1 MLFSWG
7 LCRPQPPAPS
17 NRGRGTL
24 CYKPDISLANKTG
37 QLDKLTTIHQAAMK
51 VEEQLIF
58 LGAAGGLAQ
67 ERLECCGTIGTFELT
82 VP

>member
-1 MLFSWG
+1 MLLIG
-7 LCRPQPPAPS
+7 GYAGPQTPALGD
-17 NRGRGTL
+17 RDRGTL
-24 CYKPDISLANKTG
+24 CCKADNSLANKTG

>member
-1 MLFSWG
+1 
-7 LCRPQPPAPS
+7 
-17 NRGRGTL
+17 
-24 CYKPDISLANKTG
+24 
-37 QLDKLTTIHQAAMK
+37 MK